1 MRNGLPNKL
10 TEEDRD
16 YEISSIVGHH
26 DFAADGDKEYKREYL
41 VRYRGYDPEDSLWH
55 NDEHLKKQAPKVL
68 KKYLKNIG
76 EQKTYMQN
84 DQRVVSKDD
93 NKNKTKTKE
102 QAAAKSRQPAYVQ
115 IAFRTH
121 DLEDG
126 IGTRQGREYLAYK
139 DSPRHFK
146 FHFWGGPDG
155 CPRTPIFPA
164 TSCIARCLIS

>member
-1 MRNGLPNKL
+1 MRNGLPSKL
-10 TEEDRD
+10 TDEVKD

-68 KKYLKNIG
+68 KKYLKDIG
-76 EQKTYMQN
+76 EQKTYMQS

-102 QAAAKSRQPAYVQ
+102 QAAVKSNRGS
-115 IAFRTH
+115 ILKH
-121 DLEDG
+121 G
-126 IGTRQGREYLAYK
+126 
-139 DSPRHFK
+139 
-146 FHFWGGPDG
+146 
-155 CPRTPIFPA
+155 
-164 TSCIARCLIS
+164 